1 MGDCQLSVVPRLHLE
16 YSHYFRMETIS
27 VLLPTNDA
35 GSARQKLP
43 RLRRMRD
50 FDFPILQRA
59 QFPTFEPACHFS
71 LAELPLCLSIFL
83 KWIFVFPIHT

>member
-1 MGDCQLSVVPRLHLE
+1 MIGQSHSLALDPSLLIPLQ
-16 YSHYFRMETIS
+16 SHYFRMETIS

-50 FDFPILQRA
+50 FDFPILQDLETAANPDFIDDIVR
-59 QFPTFEPACHFS
+59 
-71 LAELPLCLSIFL
+71 EL
-83 KWIFVFPIHT
+83 TEGE

>member
-16 YSHYFRMETIS
+16 YSHYLRMETIS

-50 FDFPILQRA
+50 FDFPILQDLETAANPDFIDDIVR
-59 QFPTFEPACHFS
+59 
-71 LAELPLCLSIFL
+71 EL
-83 KWIFVFPIHT
+83 TEGE

>member
-50 FDFPILQRA
+50 FDFPILLVPVSWEHAFRSKSDVQSGPS
-59 QFPTFEPACHFS
+59 QS
-71 LAELPLCLSIFL
+71 LGDG
-83 KWIFVFPIHT
+83 